1 MRHPAPGTG
10 AWFSVLL
17 LLVHVTTGTT
27 STTSTTADV
36 VKNVGAA
43 STDRGTDRGTGG
55 GAVASAKHVLLILAD
70 DLGYGDLGYTG
81 SEISTPNID
90 RLARQGVIFES
101 FYVQRAC
108 SPTRAALLTG
118 RYNMRYGM
126 QSGVLEEYNN
136 YTLALTETLLPRVLK
151 SLGVVS
157 EAHAIGKWHLGY
169 ATWGK

>member
-1 MRHPAPGTG
+1 M
-10 AWFSVLL
+10 
-17 LLVHVTTGTT
+17 
-27 STTSTTADV
+27 STTTDV
-36 VKNVGAA
+36 VENVAMA
-43 STDRGTDRGTGG
+43 STDRSSGG
-55 GAVASAKHVLLILAD
+55 SAASSVKHVLLILAD
-70 DLGYGDLGYTG
+70 DLGYGDLGYMG

-90 RLARQGVIFES
+90 HLAQQGVVFES

-136 YTLALTETLLPRVLK
+136 YTLAPTETLLPQVLK
-151 SLGVVS
+151 NSGFVS

-169 ATWGK
+169 ATWGKCLGGRGWTREMRRVQL